1 MIKINLAS
9 SAVSAIPAASAGVY
23 SADGFSSP
31 EQIRRDALLRIL
43 IIMAG
48 PALLYFYEMQSLPAK
63 LNELASKQQMLAEL
77 QVYNQKQAASVAEI
91 KKFKEDEAL
100 IEARIAALEKI
111 SVDRQREVK
120 VLELLQTVIPEKAW
134 LTRIQLNPDGIQLQG
149 LALSDFEVSA
159 FLDALTR
166 SVFLMDVNLL
176 SSTEQVQDGV
186 PLKKFEISCLLERPK

>member
-1 MIKINLAS
+1 MIKINLATS
-9 SAVSAIPAASAGVY
+9 TSGSMPAAGAGVY
-23 SADGFSSP
+23 SSEGFSSP
-31 EQIRRDALLRIL
+31 EQVRRDALLRLIVIL
-43 IIMAG
+43 AG
-48 PALLYFYEMQSLPAK
+48 PALLYFYETQNLPSKQA
-63 LNELASKQQMLAEL
+63 ELSSKQQMLSEL
-77 QVYNQKQAASVAEI
+77 QVYNEKQAASVAEI

-134 LTRIQLNPDGIQLQG
+134 LTRIQLDPDGVQLQG
-149 LALSDFEVSA
+149 LALSDFEVSS

-176 SSTEQVQDGV
+176 SSSEVVQDGV